1 MEKTAYIN
9 VKVDHDAAAVRINE
23 RDDKGTFHL
32 RKVGSV
38 FFDVPKSQK
47 TAAFLAIVPEILD
60 QLPEGIEKVIITGT
74 NALFQKEARLSARLF
89 DSELPINVYFMD
101 RKLARVRWEL
111 NELINDAKE
120 RQSTIW
126 SDISQW
132 QENDLTK

>member
-1 MEKTAYIN
+1 MEKTAYIEI
-9 VKVDHDAAAVRINE
+9 KVDHDAAAVRISE

-47 TAAFLAIVPEILD
+47 TAAFIEFVPEILRE
-60 QLPEGIEKVIITGT
+60 LPEGVEKVIITGA
-74 NALFQKEARLSARLF
+74 NMLFRKEAKLSARISN
-89 DSELPINVYFMD
+89 SELPINVYFMD

-111 NELINDAKE
+111 NELINDAKI

-132 QENDLTK
+132 QENDWT